1 MKPTTR
7 FLATAENCTFPTQI
21 GKVIYTSV
29 DRAMLDLTW
38 RNATG
43 FTFWFRGKC
52 HYVPLFFW
60 RGRA

>member
-21 GKVIYTSV
+21 GKVIFTTV
-29 DRAMLDLTW
+29 DRNMRDLTW

-43 FTFWFRGKC
+43 FSFWFWGRQR
-52 HYVPLFFW
+52 YVPAFFW
-60 RGRA
+60 RKR